1 MLRPDRECVRC
12 IVSVRLGEVINSV
25 MDRDRSIELQLRVL
39 EKAVEWFRKSDEL
52 TIIATG
58 IFQWLI
64 REAPEVADY
73 YRELK
78 RESILDAWS
87 SIEGFRRYI
96 EGLYGFDRF
105 HYAVRLSIA
114 GNILDTG
121 VHGHK
126 APRSLGLEYVLKT
139 PFGIDHTRKVYELL
153 IRGDLGIAW
162 LFDNAGESVY
172 DTVLLEE
179 IRGMGN
185 YVVGIVKD
193 DPGFQNDLTI
203 SDAYYAGID
212 EYVDE
217 IISTGCNCSSI
228 HWPGV
233 SGEAWRIIR
242 DSDLVIAKGMAHYEY
257 LSTMN
262 LGRPVLHLLIPK
274 CRPVSSSLGVE
285 KGVFVALLRD

>member
-1 MLRPDRECVRC
+1 MRPDRECVRC
-12 IVSVRLGEVINSV
+12 IVSVRLGEVISGV
-25 MDRDRSIELQLRVL
+25 KDRDRSIELQLRVL
-39 EKAVEWFRKSDEL
+39 EKAAELFRESDEL

-64 REAPEVADY
+64 REAQEIADY

-87 SIEGFRRYI
+87 SIGGFRRYI
-96 EGLYGFDRF
+96 EWLEGFDRF

-121 VHGHK
+121 VHGHT

-139 PFGIDHTRKVYELL
+139 PFGIDHTRKTYELL
-153 IRGDLGIAW
+153 RSGDLRIAW

-179 IRGMGN
+179 IRSMGN

-217 IISTGCNCSSI
+217 IVSTGCSCSSI
-228 HWPGV
+228 HRPGV
-233 SGEAWRIIR
+233 SEEAWRIIR
-242 DSDLVIAKGMAHYEY
+242 DSDLIIAKGMAHYEY
-257 LSTMN
+257 LSTMS

-274 CRPVSSSLGVE
+274 CRPVASSLGVG